1 MWDFGAKN
9 SGEKQEADPFNVTL
23 SAANAAQAGR
33 EGRQNSDPYNRRPQ
47 SHTGRAIPAHM
58 DDSEKIVLQARRGGS
73 RREVVEKSETSMFAE
88 KMASIVGPTYCG
100 AMGIGMV
107 YGLT

>member
-1 MWDFGAKN
+1 
-9 SGEKQEADPFNVTL
+9 
-23 SAANAAQAGR
+23 
-33 EGRQNSDPYNRRPQ
+33 
-47 SHTGRAIPAHM
+47 M

-73 RREVVEKSETSMFAE
+73 RREVVEKSESSMFAE